1 MSVYLLLGRMIDAR
15 DGPVLP
21 AEELDVVDAALGA
34 LEAGFVPPRVVAQQE
49 GEPVGIHAELTT
61 RAEVVPGQQKIKRS
75 GVAAWTRHWR
85 RRMRILV
92 RRISRGM
99 VGGSLVVVL
108 GVKDI
113 LVKKRRK
120 RDNKKDG
127 FMVANMR

>member
-1 MSVYLLLGRMIDAR
+1 MIDAR

-61 RAEVVPGQQKIKRS
+61 RAEVVPGQKMIKRS
-75 GVAAWTRHWR
+75 GVAAWTRHWHRRRRR
-85 RRMRILV
+85 RRMLV

-127 FMVANMR
+127 FIVANMR